1 MHTGVFIRG
10 GKLIGREHFILE
22 GTSDVSDSELMT
34 AFVKQFYSS
43 AAYVPGQIILQ
54 ETLMKWKLLRMA
66 EWKKR
71 DEDLYKG
78 AEKRGKTEAC

>member
-1 MHTGVFIRG
+1 LQRVKPTHAYRCFSSGRQAD
-10 GKLIGREHFILE
+10 GREHFILE

-54 ETLMKWKLLRMA
+54 EDIDEMELLRN
-66 EWKKR
+66 
-71 DEDLYKG
+71 G
-78 AEKRGKTEAC
+78 